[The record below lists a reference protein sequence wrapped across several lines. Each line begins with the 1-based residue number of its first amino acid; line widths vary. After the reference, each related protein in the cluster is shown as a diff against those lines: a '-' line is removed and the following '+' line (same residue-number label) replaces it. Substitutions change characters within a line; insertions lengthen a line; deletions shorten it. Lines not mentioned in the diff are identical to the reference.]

1 MRYALLLFMLVP
13 VVELFVLIEVG
24 SQIGGLAT
32 VLLVFLTAAIGVTL
46 IRKQGIDA
54 AFKAQEKLQRGQIP
68 AVEIAE
74 GFMLVFAGLCLLIP
88 GFVTDSIGALM
99 LISPLRKVV
108 ASGVALS
115 FLKKRMNMKPAW
127 DNTGFNG
134 STSAHSAP
142 IDGEYS
148 KEQNDTIEKK

>member
-1 MRYALLLFMLVP
+1 MRYALLLFILVP

-24 SQIGGLAT
+24 GQIGGLTT
-32 VLLVFLTAAIGVTL
+32 VLLVFLTAAIGVSL

-54 AFKAQEKLQRGQIP
+54 AFKAQEKLQRGEIP

-74 GFMLVFAGLCLLIP
+74 GFMLAFAGLCLLIP
-88 GFVTDSIGALM
+88 GFVTDAIGALM

-108 ASGVALS
+108 ASGIALN
-115 FLKKRMNMKPAW
+115 FLKNRMNMRSAW
-127 DNTGFNG
+127 D
-134 STSAHSAP
+134 HSPFDAQASKSETP

-148 KEQNDTIEKK
+148 KEENDFIEKK